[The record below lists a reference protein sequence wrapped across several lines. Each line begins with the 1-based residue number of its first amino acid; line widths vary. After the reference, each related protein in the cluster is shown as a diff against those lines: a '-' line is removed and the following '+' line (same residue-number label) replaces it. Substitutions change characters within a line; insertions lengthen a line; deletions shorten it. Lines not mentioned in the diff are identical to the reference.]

1 MNKYSGNDRMAM
13 LARALAVGGSYDN
26 GMMRQDGTTKGDG
39 YFGLLPHAS
48 GGVSTELSANSDIN
62 GVDTLYPLINPNL
75 TAAQLAR
82 LLSGRGPTPE
92 IYDAAEAHAASRLM
106 QGRSPF
112 AGQRDQ
118 RAAPPLPM
126 AYAPIYQKIP
136 GLLDE

>member
-1 MNKYSGNDRMAM
+1 MSDYMAR

-39 YFGLLPHAS
+39 YFGLLPNAH
-48 GGVSTELSANSDIN
+48 GGMSTELSANSEMN
-62 GVDTLYPLINPNL
+62 GADTLYPLINPNL

-82 LLSGRGPTPE
+82 LLRGEQPTSE

-112 AGQRDQ
+112 AVPSDQ
-118 RAAPPLPM
+118 RPAPQLPM
-126 AYAPIYQKIP
+126 AYAPVYPKLP
-136 GLLDE
+136 GLLDY